1 MKSVKLGLAV
11 AFVLAAT
18 PLVSF
23 AQEAEVVE
31 EAESPISWSVAVTS
45 DYVFRGASQSDESPA
60 LQAGITYTAPVGFYA
75 GVWASTI
82 DFPATGTNAEID
94 TFIGYNT
101 DLGGDDFV
109 NLDIMLNRYNYAG
122 GDNPSDLAYN
132 ELLTKLTFGGAVSL
146 TAGYTND
153 VWASG
158 EDGWYFGAA
167 ATIPLPSDYSLNL
180 NVGQSLFDSSVAR
193 DYTDY
198 GVSVSKSWGNLGVS
212 LGYVGTSKDGDANFG
227 ELADDRAVLTLTY
240 AP

>member
-11 AFVLAAT
+11 AFVLAAM
-18 PLVSF
+18 PLASF
-23 AQEAEVVE
+23 AQEVEVVE
-31 EAESPISWSVAVTS
+31 EAESPLSWSVAVTS

-60 LQAGITYTAPVGFYA
+60 LQAGLTYTAPAGFYA

-82 DFPATGTNAEID
+82 DFPATGTNVEID

-109 NLDIMLNRYNYAG
+109 NLDVMLNRYNYAG

-132 ELLTKLTFGGAVSL
+132 ELLGKLTFGGVVSV

-158 EDGWYFGAA
+158 EDGWYFGAS
-167 ATIPLPSDYSLNL
+167 TSIPLPAEYSLNL

-193 DYTDY
+193 DYTDW
-198 GVSVSKSWGNLGVS
+198 GVAVGKSWGNFNAK
-212 LGYVGTSKDGDANFG
+212 LGYVGTNSDGEINFG
-227 ELADDRAVLTLTY
+227 ELADDRVVLTLTY
-240 AP
+240 GM